1 MVCQAAG
8 QTRFRALKYENG
20 IAGSA
25 TIVVRVIACFQPL
38 QDCQVFFS
46 FFIFHS
52 FLIFFVQTF
61 MKELDTLMLGDV
73 CISFVYISF
82 LNVWDSLFL
91 FFLLLIIGEKVYAKP
106 SLNFLSWVFARLN
119 ISDSCLS
126 PLRRLVFHFRV
137 QVKLEFLV
145 FSFVFE
151 RNCK

>member
-38 QDCQVFFS
+38 QDCQVCFLCLFLPINIIFVS
-46 FFIFHS
+46 LYEGIRYPHVWLYLYFIGLH
-52 FLIFFVQTF
+52 
-61 MKELDTLMLGDV
+61 
-73 CISFVYISF
+73 F
-82 LNVWDSLFL
+82 LNKIPCF

-119 ISDSCLS
+119 ISVICLS
-126 PLRRLVFHFRV
+126 PLRRLVFHLRV